1 MTDLEELFQDA
12 AAFAEQGEHAPS
24 DPVGQVARAR
34 VARRRRQW
42 TMIGVPAAAAVAVVG
57 IAVAASLLPL
67 HHDGAVATR
76 DASAPTAF
84 VALVSGRAGT
94 FDAEDGHRIRDFGP
108 ARAIAT
114 APDGVWT
121 SSGTGCRSV
130 LRFFHA
136 GQSSFLDAE
145 IPIEGYV
152 GALAISPQGRTLA
165 FTVAREKQEPT
176 AAGKGRLS
184 FAGTLPCGTP
194 DLIVRDARTGMQ
206 RTWDG
211 TADSG
216 DISQLAWSADG
227 TTLAFQTTVCCDAS
241 VTLHVLNVD
250 DAMTPVTQVPSPR
263 TDNPACRYTLP
274 AFKGD
279 TLLAVRQCDD
289 GTELVGIGT
298 AKDETVQSL
307 PFSDPVALAVA
318 DKAVLISKYGT
329 DTTPGELV
337 RIDPDGTQVP
347 LGTGFSQP
355 TWAAPGSTEP
365 TAEPTDTGLL
375 TPMPE
380 ASPAPQASTDAAAS
394 CTYRSTPQARRWP
407 TTTARD
413 VGLPPST
420 PTAPPAQVTIHTNRG
435 DITLSLR
442 AQTPCTVNSF
452 THLIRNGYYDDTPCH
467 RLTTAGIYVLQCGDP
482 SGQGT
487 GGPGYT
493 FDDEALEGT
502 TYPAGTVGMANS
514 GPGTNGSQFF
524 LVYKDTQL
532 DPNYTVFGHITAGL
546 DVLAKIAAGG
556 STPAQD
562 GKPNLPVQIASV
574 TLR

>member
-84 VALVSGRAGT
+84 VALVGGRAGT

-145 IPIEGYV
+145 VPIEGYV

-165 FTVAREKQEPT
+165 FTVGRGKRGSS
-176 AAGKGRLS
+176 AG
-184 FAGTLPCGTP
+184 LPCGTP

-274 AFKGD
+274 AFQGD

-307 PFSDPVALAVA
+307 PFADPVALAVA
-318 DKAVLISKYGT
+318 DRAVLVSKYGT
-329 DTTPGELV
+329 ATTPGDLL

-355 TWAAPGSTEP
+355 TWAAPGSTDP
-365 TAEPTDTGLL
+365 TAEPTVAASPEPT
-375 TPMPE
+375 TE
-380 ASPAPQASTDAAAS
+380 ASTAPQASPDGAL
-394 CTYRSTPQARRWP
+394 CTYRPRPSDNATPMGFSP
-407 TTTARD
+407 TTTRD

-562 GKPNLPVQIASV
+562 GKPNLPVQIAGV